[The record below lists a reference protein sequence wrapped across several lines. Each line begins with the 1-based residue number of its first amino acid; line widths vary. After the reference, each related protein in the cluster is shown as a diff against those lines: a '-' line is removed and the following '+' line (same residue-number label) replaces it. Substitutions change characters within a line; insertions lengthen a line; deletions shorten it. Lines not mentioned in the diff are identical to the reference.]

1 MKKSAWILFSLSL
14 SFLLLLNACGPIT
27 PAGTAAP
34 AQEVS
39 IQTAIPSSFSSEPH
53 VRINGV
59 WSDAAA
65 IYSRFFE
72 ESIVPAIE
80 ETGYLESGHFVNS
93 VNGIS
98 LLDLDFNGSPELIL
112 YLRGGSS
119 DDAAIFTLENGE
131 VCCFTELSGSILMY
145 MDVPLAQNALDGV
158 VAANLYSLGMVDAFI
173 QDCLAFLIFTVQD
186 SGEQVF
192 LLNDQVSGEFHQRSI
207 WLQFGQKDG
216 ALYAEELCKYEK
228 YGEWHYETEKKNT
241 FYVNDM
247 KVSQEEYDL
256 FEMEWKK
263 SFQARYKFTENINY
277 MDFTERI
284 SDYPHEI
291 ALYLAFFN
299 QYIIP

>member
-1 MKKSAWILFSLSL
+1 M
-14 SFLLLLNACGPIT
+14 
-27 PAGTAAP
+27 
-34 AQEVS
+34 
-39 IQTAIPSSFSSEPH
+39 
-53 VRINGV
+53 NGI

-72 ESIVPAIE
+72 EIIVPAIE
-80 ETGYLESGHFVNS
+80 KTGCLEPGLFVS
-93 VNGIS
+93 YVNGIS
-98 LLDLDFNGSPELIL
+98 LMDLDFNGSPELIL

-119 DDAAIFTLENGE
+119 DAAAIFTLLNGE
-131 VCCFTELSGSILMY
+131 VCSFTDLSGSILMY
-145 MDVPLAQNALDGV
+145 IDAPLAQNALDSV
-158 VAANLYSLGMVDAFI
+158 VSANLYSLGMVDAFI

-186 SGEQVF
+186 SGEHVF
-192 LLNDQVSGEFHQRSI
+192 LLNDQVSSEFHQRSI

-241 FYVNDM
+241 FHVNDTE
-247 KVSQEEYDL
+247 VSQEEYDL

-263 SFQARYKFTENINY
+263 SFQTRYKFTENINY

-284 SDYPHEI
+284 SDYPQEI

-299 QYIIP
+299 KYIIF